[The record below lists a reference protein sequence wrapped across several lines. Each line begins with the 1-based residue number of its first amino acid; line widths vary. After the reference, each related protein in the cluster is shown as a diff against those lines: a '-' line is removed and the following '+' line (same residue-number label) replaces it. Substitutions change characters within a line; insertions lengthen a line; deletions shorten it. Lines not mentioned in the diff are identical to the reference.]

1 LIPVILLA
9 LLTGCSSATSR
20 PSVPA
25 TRPSSPPPA
34 STGNLPGTGPWDSS
48 APAAATPAPGVAD
61 FDCSIDRPG
70 IGGLYTLTITN
81 PGTTVIYVNGV
92 QINFYDG
99 QGNLID
105 TATTSVDE
113 YVNPGQ
119 SVVTHDAEEVSASPP
134 APVVRPAGRGR
145 RREADCR
152 LGVDP
157 LLANELHGS
166 RLGSFT
172 RVRSFSWSYE
182 VDAGRWR
189 CCTSLLYRRPHFS
202 AVPSSAYDRTVMCP
216 ACAPDR
222 WTERLCR
229 LTALDLAVDGPCSPG
244 CHGR

>member
-1 LIPVILLA
+1 MSTVKFILVILLA

-25 TRPSSPPPA
+25 TRPSSPPRA
-34 STGNLPGTGPWDSS
+34 STGNLPGTGLRDSS
-48 APAAATPAPGVAD
+48 APAAATPAPVVAD

-99 QGNLID
+99 KGNLID

-134 APVVRPAGRGR
+134 STC
-145 RREADCR
+145 RE
-152 LGVDP
+152 
-157 LLANELHGS
+157 
-166 RLGSFT
+166 T
-172 RVRSFSWSYE
+172 SWTGQ
-182 VDAGRWR
+182 AK
-189 CCTSLLYRRPHFS
+189 
-202 AVPSSAYDRTVMCP
+202 
-216 ACAPDR
+216 
-222 WTERLCR
+222 
-229 LTALDLAVDGPCSPG
+229 
-244 CHGR
+244 